1 MAERGEADK
10 CIKILKK
17 IARTNK
23 KEVKQEVYDRFEVC
37 SFGFL
42 LLLFWSEAADDHLIQ
57 KLVQEQYE
65 AAKGLPVPKLTDAFK
80 TPRLRR
86 VMLITTFA

>member
-1 MAERGEADK
+1 M
-10 CIKILKK
+10 
-17 IARTNK
+17 
-23 KEVKQEVYDRFEVC
+23 QFW
-37 SFGFL
+37 FL
-42 LLLFWSEAADDHLIQ
+42 IIMIWSEAADDHLIQ

-65 AAKGLPVPKLTDAFK
+65 AAKGLPVPKLTDAFR